1 MDFLIKLAVVL
12 AVIWGVFQVLPYAFL
27 LVMVS

>member
-1 MDFLIKLAVVL
+1 MDFLIKLAVAL
-12 AVIWGVFQVLPYAFL
+12 AVIWAVFQVLPYAFL